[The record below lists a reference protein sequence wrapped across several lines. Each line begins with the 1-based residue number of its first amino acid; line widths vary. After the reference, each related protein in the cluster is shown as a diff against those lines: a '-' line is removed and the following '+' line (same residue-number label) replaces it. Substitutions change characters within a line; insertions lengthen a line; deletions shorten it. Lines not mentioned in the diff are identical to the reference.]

1 MARPARSTVALQD
14 IVGLVKTP
22 SEPKLWTTWKGRR
35 LSYCDG
41 HVVYLMPIP
50 VYLRSIGRR
59 GTCED
64 DVVKSFSEA
73 IDARSHTSRFGS
85 LEGPS
90 LTRWPTSTLPNW
102 RTPVSELDGEV
113 LKSDGYAIDER
124 IARA

>member
-1 MARPARSTVALQD
+1 
-14 IVGLVKTP
+14 
-22 SEPKLWTTWKGRR
+22 
-35 LSYCDG
+35 
-41 HVVYLMPIP
+41 MPIP